1 MLLTMQSVSP
11 VATPGLKTQWYLEF
25 ADDRSNQIRVN
36 DTHVA
41 KDYLCLLLF
50 VCSNLRYGMAKQSR
64 VQEV

>member
-1 MLLTMQSVSP
+1 MQSVSP

-36 DTHVA
+36 DTHA
-41 KDYLCLLLF
+41 SKRLCLLLF